1 MSNVAAGKDTDA
13 DGAKLNDVEKVLSK
27 LDIKLRNSKKEWR
40 SFEEVID
47 EVASKWKDFGDTE
60 RSQIA
65 TAIAGTRQQETF
77 RALMNNYDMVNNL
90 TKTAEE
96 STGSASEKMNVYLDS
111 VEAKTKELQATW
123 EEFVMSLNQSDS
135 YKNFL
140 KICEWALKNIPTIIG
155 FVATFISLIK
165 GAAIAKGLKNLIGSL
180 GGVKSYILGLKG
192 DISLLSSVWG
202 INTKTIYTNVTAQQ
216 VEAATLNVVSA
227 AISGVIA
234 AVTIA
239 VTAYNSWKQ
248 ANIDAEKAAMEEA
261 EGYKTKADAM
271 ENAIEKYKEI
281 YASTDDYATKQ
292 QNLKSLSEELTSA
305 YGKEAEALDL
315 LNGKYEDN
323 IATMEQKANADRKK
337 ERASYEVAAEKG
349 KSNLSNAMNL
359 YRGDE
364 EYKLTKNKQISKEN
378 NQDVMNDINEIL
390 SSKNTHT
397 DYVAKGNA
405 AKEAVGGAVL
415 TEKDKITGIKMGQK
429 TSNLDALKYAQDL
442 QEYLDKNAGKLS
454 DEWNEMITGII
465 QQIRSKGNVGVD
477 EASIQQFEDTQ
488 KAQLAK
494 ATQNDDGS
502 KKQEITDYEAQ
513 LKKQQE
519 LEKKYTEETD
529 KDKKEQLEKELA
541 EEYKTTEEAL
551 NKVKGLYNKDDSNQS
566 TLSEKTLLDYLGF
579 GEDNTSK
586 VQSNI
591 YAGLDDNQKNTYEAI
606 KKELKDTGKLSE
618 TTRQNLAELRQQV
631 SKKEDGD
638 NWLKSLDNDLGEIAD
653 KSKINLQKENLSS
666 EYNAIEDKSYENV
679 GRWLNGVNASLSDL
693 GLNVDAK
700 WYKDLSEGLK
710 NGTVDFEKFYNTVS
724 AQCKKLGIDL
734 DDLTKKLDSTKDTPD
749 ILGSQSDFVEE
760 VDKID
765 DLYDKAAKI
774 KSGKSIDNDDMVE
787 LRNKY
792 KEVNNYI
799 AETGD
804 LTLKNGKLLTEIANS
819 TYEDG
824 EKALEGQITALE
836 NYQDAILNTVDA
848 MGIMADF
855 KAELAK
861 LDADEEDSALR
872 LAGTITDTAVE
883 SAKAKGMF
891 VDIASASADG
901 VYNSDETVTMG
912 EQNLLTA
919 AQATAQGIFDSK
931 ETEMEIAQNMAG
943 ASIDANTA
951 IQDSEAAT
959 AEQKTQAA
967 QMAGDAKAAEAEIA
981 AGAAETEATAE
992 GSSAEASAK
1001 GSEAKADS
1009 QSIAASAAI
1018 LTGQAFLQMA
1028 QEIAQAE
1035 GVETSGLTDAG
1046 NKLQD
1051 LQGQLDSLNADKS
1064 SNAAKAAAAYKEAQA
1079 KIQEAKA
1086 RLNSYKNANKTGKSN
1101 YDAAKKSGSSGS
1113 KNNYSADDA
1122 ASDLKDILN
1131 DIEKYEEEIELDLE
1145 DQTEQ
1150 FINQEMLA
1158 ANRLDTLKNELDYYN
1173 EIYDVT
1179 ENTSKWL
1186 ETQNK
1191 LLDNQSKKIG
1201 NLQNATASIEAQR
1214 KKLIDQNSQY
1224 NVSSWFDSEGN
1235 DTLAYGDLINSFEYQ
1250 KEAIERETARK
1261 MREVYNSVAGSTS
1274 KDTIS
1279 DAKDKIKQIEDEGDI
1294 KIKALKKE
1302 QSKIENIHESV
1313 SQLNDAWKKNQDAI
1327 RDALKEL
1334 HDLVKSIRDE
1344 LLDDITEQLEKAVDR
1359 ANKSLE
1365 KSVTRMEQLVTI
1377 QEKYNDILNECIDT
1391 QDELDDEL
1399 QSSLDSFEYL
1409 DEQMR
1414 ELMFNEKDYKVLSDT
1429 LEGIQKDIA
1438 NIWEDHYNQ
1447 IDELT
1452 DDTMYKA
1459 EYITSETERQLD
1471 MKMKEYELAKAEL
1484 DVAKARTNLQNVQNE
1499 RNVRMFVGG
1508 QWIWTADPNAV
1519 KDAQQQL
1526 ADAERAKNK
1535 VEREAEQKKLLDRMN
1550 QMIDA
1555 DNLQIDE
1562 NNELLERIQ
1571 DAIEDQTTEIKS
1583 IENALANASGEDLP
1597 ALNDVLSGAFGKDGG
1612 DFKTI
1617 MANLNKG
1624 QTELAAA
1631 LDGKTTAQ
1639 AESQLKRNNMSKS
1652 DFESLVK
1659 RLGYGWDEKTG
1670 TVTTWDG
1677 SFKAHYQGWRDTSST
1692 NTPLGTGSNG
1702 ASVTGGNSGSSSSA
1716 ASSGGGGNNTGGFP
1730 KSGKVSTSSLPL
1742 RIRSGAGTNYR
1753 VLGTMPRGASVT
1765 ITGEAGNGWA
1775 KVSYNGINGYA
1786 SKQYLTYD
1794 QGGLAQGK
1802 GIFLKDVNVPERVLS
1817 PKQTKSFDTLVKNLT
1832 TNPVL
1837 AALTK
1842 DVKGTSNLNGLMG
1855 GSGETKQYYF
1865 SNFTVKSDNL
1875 TEFIDS
1881 LEGMIPIANK

>member
-1 MSNVAAGKDTDA
+1 MEAPILTYSKIIKPYGCKD
-13 DGAKLNDVEKVLSK
+13 LKV
-27 LDIKLRNSKKEWR
+27 
-40 SFEEVID
+40 
-47 EVASKWKDFGDTE
+47 
-60 RSQIA
+60 
-65 TAIAGTRQQETF
+65 RQQENF
-77 RALMNNYDMVNNL
+77 RALMNNYDEVGRL
-90 TKTAEE
+90 TKVAAD
-96 STGSASEKMNVYLDS
+96 STGSATKRMETYLDS
-111 VEAKTKELQATW
+111 VEAKTNNLKSAW
-123 EEFVMSLNQSDS
+123 ESFVMSLNQSDS
-135 YKNFL
+135 YKGFLDVLINLLDKIQYADWKAVGDVLTVFGTVLSLLGAAKGLSVLKSAFKEIKGLSSLLGVFSPKILILVAAFTALVVAIKSINTNLDKQVADIDKRAESINKEKEAIEEDKKSVQELYAEYQNLQSKQSLVGLDSDERKKMADITKELVEQYGFEYQSVDSLTGGYVLATDALTKYTEAKKKQIQQLNEEERKNNIKKTATYGKKQKKAQSGLDWLDGKKSGNMWESTNVMDTTGLLFKGLWKGITGTGSFEDDFWAVYDDYFKNKSKELKETVQESSNNIVSSIMDTLAPTIENSGLSDRFTTLFTNQLTAGLKQVNISKLDSDKEVEKIISSYEKLLSSPDIKKYSDELDKKLTEFETKVSNKNSNMTLKDYKDYNEAIEKQASLSMTLLSNIIGIDKAQKIVTESLEKQLSNTGSYFALLSDQIKNDYGENSQVVKNFDNIASSIININKQLADGQIDVKNYFNLMKAQIDSIDTSKIEDSFGNIGNYLATMGQIANSSGGQLQSVITSMQQGKKLNNEGVDDIKSYVGVLGMVRSSMKKKMTNEDGSYKIL
-140 KICEWALKNIPTIIG
+140 KDTQGNDYDSKQLFEDTSGTNQSTVTSLQKQQSSLQEKINNLNSQISALNKAKNGETIPSDMNVKTSTSDNKSVYNRNIQQSSISDSNIKLASKPVQQTPKITGNDPVKGLQVSDDDILDRIAEINKGQDKTADKAKAIKEINELIAQKQKELNKLKEKDTGITEDIEKEQKKVNKGMDSYLDDMEKGTNYLDSFDWDSLDKSSDTLFQGFADGALKANSTIDNVNKKYKDAAMNMASHFQEMTGQVGSALEGLNENVRSSLTQIG
-155 FVATFISLIK
+155 EETLKQIGLTSGASTEEIANAMLSSQSNFNAVVGAMNKNAQTALQSVLEGAGGMLEQL
-165 GAAIAKGLKNLIGSL
+165 GAAIESFTGEIDISIGGLHLNGLSSYNPITGMDLFSEGKEVKSKISFGGSGIDTKSL
-180 GGVKSYILGLKG
+180 GGAIKDAG
-192 DISLLSSVWG
+192 
-202 INTKTIYTNVTAQQ
+202 TA
-216 VEAATLNVVSA
+216 
-227 AISGVIA
+227 
-234 AVTIA
+234 
-239 VTAYNSWKQ
+239 
-248 ANIDAEKAAMEEA
+248 
-261 EGYKTKADAM
+261 
-271 ENAIEKYKEI
+271 
-281 YASTDDYATKQ
+281 
-292 QNLKSLSEELTSA
+292 LKSNAGALASQWNPIQPNLIDTNKKNTNGNTSN
-305 YGKEAEALDL
+305 YSP
-315 LNGKYEDN
+315 NGG
-323 IATMEQKANADRKK
+323 
-337 ERASYEVAAEKG
+337 SG
-349 KSNLSNAMNL
+349 
-359 YRGDE
+359 
-364 EYKLTKNKQISKEN
+364 
-378 NQDVMNDINEIL
+378 
-390 SSKNTHT
+390 SKN
-397 DYVAKGNA
+397 
-405 AKEAVGGAVL
+405 
-415 TEKDKITGIKMGQK
+415 
-429 TSNLDALKYAQDL
+429 
-442 QEYLDKNAGKLS
+442 
-454 DEWNEMITGII
+454 
-465 QQIRSKGNVGVD
+465 
-477 EASIQQFEDTQ
+477 
-488 KAQLAK
+488 
-494 ATQNDDGS
+494 
-502 KKQEITDYEAQ
+502 
-513 LKKQQE
+513 
-519 LEKKYTEETD
+519 
-529 KDKKEQLEKELA
+529 
-541 EEYKTTEEAL
+541 
-551 NKVKGLYNKDDSNQS
+551 
-566 TLSEKTLLDYLGF
+566 
-579 GEDNTSK
+579 
-586 VQSNI
+586 
-591 YAGLDDNQKNTYEAI
+591 
-606 KKELKDTGKLSE
+606 
-618 TTRQNLAELRQQV
+618 
-631 SKKEDGD
+631 
-638 NWLKSLDNDLGEIAD
+638 
-653 KSKINLQKENLSS
+653 
-666 EYNAIEDKSYENV
+666 
-679 GRWLNGVNASLSDL
+679 
-693 GLNVDAK
+693 
-700 WYKDLSEGLK
+700 
-710 NGTVDFEKFYNTVS
+710 
-724 AQCKKLGIDL
+724 
-734 DDLTKKLDSTKDTPD
+734 
-749 ILGSQSDFVEE
+749 
-760 VDKID
+760 
-765 DLYDKAAKI
+765 
-774 KSGKSIDNDDMVE
+774 
-787 LRNKY
+787 
-792 KEVNNYI
+792 
-799 AETGD
+799 
-804 LTLKNGKLLTEIANS
+804 
-819 TYEDG
+819 
-824 EKALEGQITALE
+824 
-836 NYQDAILNTVDA
+836 
-848 MGIMADF
+848 
-855 KAELAK
+855 
-861 LDADEEDSALR
+861 
-872 LAGTITDTAVE
+872 
-883 SAKAKGMF
+883 
-891 VDIASASADG
+891 
-901 VYNSDETVTMG
+901 
-912 EQNLLTA
+912 
-919 AQATAQGIFDSK
+919 
-931 ETEMEIAQNMAG
+931 
-943 ASIDANTA
+943 
-951 IQDSEAAT
+951 
-959 AEQKTQAA
+959 
-967 QMAGDAKAAEAEIA
+967 
-981 AGAAETEATAE
+981 
-992 GSSAEASAK
+992 
-1001 GSEAKADS
+1001 
-1009 QSIAASAAI
+1009 
-1018 LTGQAFLQMA
+1018 
-1028 QEIAQAE
+1028 
-1035 GVETSGLTDAG
+1035 
-1046 NKLQD
+1046 
-1051 LQGQLDSLNADKS
+1051 
-1064 SNAAKAAAAYKEAQA
+1064 
-1079 KIQEAKA
+1079 
-1086 RLNSYKNANKTGKSN
+1086 
-1101 YDAAKKSGSSGS
+1101 KKSGSD
-1113 KNNYSADDA
+1113 YSADDA

-1131 DIEKYEEEIELDLE
+1131 DIEKYEEDIELDLE

-1158 ANRLDTLKNELDYYN
+1158 SNRLDTLKEELDYYN
-1173 EIYDVT
+1173 DIYDVT

-1191 LLDNQSKKIG
+1191 LLDNQSKKVG
-1201 NLQNATASIEAQR
+1201 SLQNATASIEAQR

-1261 MREVYNSVAGSTS
+1261 MRDVYNSVAGSTS
-1274 KDTIS
+1274 KDAIS
-1279 DAKDKIKQIEDEGDI
+1279 SAKDKIKQIEDEGDI
-1294 KIKALKKE
+1294 RIKALEKE
-1302 QSKIENIHESV
+1302 QKKVENIHDSV
-1313 SQLNDAWKKNQDAI
+1313 SQLNDAWKDNQDAI

-1359 ANKSLE
+1359 ANKSLD

-1639 AESQLKRNNMSKS
+1639 AESQLKSNNMSKS

-1692 NTPLGTGSNG
+1692 NTPLGTSSNG

-1730 KSGKVSTSSLPL
+1730 KAGRVSTSSLPL

-1775 KVSYNGINGYA
+1775 KISYNGINGYA

-1817 PKQTKSFDTLVKNLT
+1817 PKQTKSFDILVKNLT